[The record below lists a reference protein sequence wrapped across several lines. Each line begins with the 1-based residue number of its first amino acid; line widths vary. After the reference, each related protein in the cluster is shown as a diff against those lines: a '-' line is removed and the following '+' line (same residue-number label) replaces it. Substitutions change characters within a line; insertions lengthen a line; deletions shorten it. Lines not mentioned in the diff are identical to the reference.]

1 VPDLEADRRIRQKAF
16 ELGFDVVGVAR
27 ADEPLGIE
35 HDRYRAF
42 IEAGMHGSMQYLADH
57 VEARKR
63 LDTPFILEGARS
75 VVCLGKVYARSA
87 NDEKNDPPLAQ
98 MIARYARGQDY
109 HGFVRKKIRKLAAF
123 IRQLSPEAE
132 ARPLCDV
139 EPILERAFAMRAGI
153 GFVGKNGLVIAPG
166 KGSFMLLGEVVTTL
180 ELVPDEPMTERC
192 GSCTRCLDACP
203 TNAFAAPF
211 VLDPRKCIS
220 YFTIE
225 NPGAP
230 PEELHEALGEH
241 FFGCDVCQD
250 VCPYNHSSR
259 PIPERTDGFRPLE
272 RWNEVRLSDFATM
285 DEETFSRQT
294 QGTPLSRAGR
304 GGLARNATLVAAN
317 RLTRRPEDPEAEQW
331 RGAIEAALEHDDP
344 VVRDVARVALRRALG
359 FGAKGAEGDPKT
371 QMFNL
376 ETRSAVHPEKPAEVV
391 REQAGGGTQA
401 VGKVADS
408 PINELKFPAN
418 EASAH
423 EDDPPV
429 VLRVKKAPA

>member
-1 VPDLEADRRIRQKAF
+1 MPDVEADRQIRQRAL
-16 ELGFDVVGVAR
+16 ELGFDVVGIAR

-35 HDRYRAF
+35 HDRYKAF
-42 IEAGMHGSMQYLADH
+42 IEAGMHGSMTYLAEH

-75 VVCLGKVYARSA
+75 VVCLGKVYARSPQ
-87 NDEKNDPPLAQ
+87 DEKNDPPFAQ

-123 IRQLSPEAE
+123 IRRLRPDAE

-139 EPILERAFAMRAGI
+139 EPILERSFAMRAGI

-180 ELVPDEPMTERC
+180 ELVPDVPMNERC

-203 TNAFAAPF
+203 TNAFVAPF

-225 NPGAP
+225 HPEAAP
-230 PEELHEALGEH
+230 EDLREALGEH

-259 PIPERTDGFRPLE
+259 PLPERTDGFVPLE
-272 RWNEVRLSDFATM
+272 RWNDMRLSTVVGM
-285 DEETFSRQT
+285 SKEGFSEQT
-294 QGTPLSRAGR
+294 QGTPLSRPGR
-304 GGLARNATLVAAN
+304 GGLARNATIVAAN
-317 RLTRRPEDPEAEQW
+317 RLARRPEDPEADEW
-331 RGAIEAALEHDDP
+331 RRTIQAASEHDDP
-344 VVRDVARVALRRALG
+344 VVRGVAREALDRI
-359 FGAKGAEGDPKT
+359 
-371 QMFNL
+371 L
-376 ETRSAVHPEKPAEVV
+376 ETRSAVHHEKHLLAIDNAVV
-391 REQAGGGTQA
+391 TGEND
-401 VGKVADS
+401 V
-408 PINELKFPAN
+408 NEITIQIEDGSKSAAN
-418 EASAH
+418 EAFTH
-423 EDDPPV
+423 EGVPPDG
-429 VLRVKKAPA
+429 LRVKRAPA

>member
-1 VPDLEADRRIRQKAF
+1 MPDVEADRQIRQRAF

-35 HDRYRAF
+35 HDRYKAF
-42 IEAGMHGSMQYLADH
+42 IDAGMHGSMQYLADH

-63 LDTPFILEGARS
+63 LDTPFILEGAKS
-75 VVCLGKVYARSA
+75 VVCLGKVYARSPQ
-87 NDEKNDPPLAQ
+87 DEKEDSPFAQ

-123 IRQLSPEAE
+123 IRRFGPDVE

-139 EPILERAFAMRAGI
+139 EPILERSFAMRAGI

-180 ELVPDEPMTERC
+180 ELVPDVPMTERC

-203 TNAFAAPF
+203 TNAFVAPF

-225 NPGAP
+225 HPEAP
-230 PEELHEALGEH
+230 PENLREAIGEH
-241 FFGCDVCQD
+241 FFGCD

-259 PIPERTDGFRPLE
+259 PLPERTDGFRPLE
-272 RWNEVRLSDFATM
+272 RWKETRLSDVVTM
-285 DEETFSRQT
+285 DEQSFSERT

-304 GGLARNATLVAAN
+304 GGLARNATIVAVN
-317 RLTRRPEDPEAEQW
+317 RLVRRPEDPEADEW
-331 RGAIEAALEHDDP
+331 RRTIQAASQHDDP
-344 VVRDVARVALRRALG
+344 VVREVARDVRTR
-359 FGAKGAEGDPKT
+359 T
-371 QMFNL
+371 L
-376 ETRSAVHPEKPAEVV
+376 ETRSGVSSDKLPIEVSVAVAAGEVGV
-391 REQAGGGTQA
+391 NKIT
-401 VGKVADS
+401 
-408 PINELKFPAN
+408 NEIEDGSKSALN
-418 EASAH
+418 EAFAD
-423 EDDPPV
+423 EDVPPDG
-429 VLRVKKAPA
+429 LRVKRAPA

>member
-1 VPDLEADRRIRQKAF
+1 MADVEADRQIRQRAF

-35 HDRYRAF
+35 HDRYKAF
-42 IEAGMHGSMQYLADH
+42 IEAGMHGSMHYLADH

-75 VVCLGKVYARSA
+75 VVCLGKVYARPPQ
-87 NDEKNDPPLAQ
+87 DEKNDPPFAQ

-123 IRQLSPEAE
+123 IRRLGPEVE

-139 EPILERAFAMRAGI
+139 EPILERSFAMRAGL

-180 ELVPDEPMTERC
+180 ELVPDVPMNERC

-225 NPGAP
+225 HPEAP
-230 PEELHEALGEH
+230 PEQLREALGEH
-241 FFGCDVCQD
+241 LFGCDVCQD

-259 PIPERTDGFRPLE
+259 PLPERTDGFVPLD
-272 RWNEVRLSDFATM
+272 RWNEMHLSSIVELS
-285 DEETFSRQT
+285 EEGFSEKT
-294 QGTPLSRAGR
+294 QGTPLSRPGR
-304 GGLARNATLVAAN
+304 GGLARNATIVAVN
-317 RLTRRPEDPEAEQW
+317 RLVRRPEDPEADEW
-331 RGAIEAALEHDDP
+331 RRTIQAASQHEDP
-344 VVRDVARVALRRALG
+344 VVREVARDALDRI
-359 FGAKGAEGDPKT
+359 
-371 QMFNL
+371 L
-376 ETRSAVHPEKPAEVV
+376 ETRSGVHQEKLAVEVGVPAAGVEVDV
-391 REQAGGGTQA
+391 NLIT
-401 VGKVADS
+401 
-408 PINELKFPAN
+408 NEI
-418 EASAH
+418 E
-423 EDDPPV
+423 EG
-429 VLRVKKAPA
+429 

>member
-1 VPDLEADRRIRQKAF
+1 LADVEADRRIRQRAF

-35 HDRYRAF
+35 HERYRAF
-42 IEAGMHGSMQYLADH
+42 VDAGMHGSMQYLAEN
-57 VEARKR
+57 VEARRR

-75 VVCLGKVYARSA
+75 VVCLGKVYARAA

-98 MIARYARGQDY
+98 TIARYARGQDY
-109 HGFVRKKIRKLAAF
+109 HGFVRKKVRKLAAF
-123 IRQLSPEAE
+123 IRRLGPDVE

-139 EPILERAFAMRAGI
+139 EPILERSFATRAGL

-180 ELVPDEPMTERC
+180 ELVPDVPMTERC

-203 TNAFAAPF
+203 TNAFVAPF

-225 NPGAP
+225 HPEAP
-230 PEELHEALGEH
+230 PEELREAIGEH

-250 VCPYNHSSR
+250 VCPYNRTAR
-259 PIPERTDGFRPLE
+259 PLPQRTDGFRPLE
-272 RWNEVRLSDFATM
+272 RWNDVRLSDFVTM

-304 GGLARNATLVAAN
+304 GGLARNATIVSAN
-317 RLTRRPEDPEAEQW
+317 RLARRPDDPDGDEW
-331 RGAIEAALEHDDP
+331 RRTIQAAATHDDP
-344 VVRDVARVALRRALG
+344 VARDVARDALERI
-359 FGAKGAEGDPKT
+359 
-371 QMFNL
+371 L
-376 ETRSAVHPEKPAEVV
+376 ETRSAVHLEKPLETFETAAE
-391 REQAGGGTQA
+391 RPERA
-401 VGKVADS
+401 VGEVARLSFDGA
-408 PINELKFPAN
+408 KFAGN

-423 EDDPPV
+423 EGDPPV
-429 VLRVKKAPA
+429 VLRVKRAPA

>member
-1 VPDLEADRRIRQKAF
+1 MPDVEADRLIRKRAL

-27 ADEPLGIE
+27 ADEPLGVE

-75 VVCLGKVYARSA
+75 VVCLGKVYARTVQ
-87 NDEKNDPPLAQ
+87 DEKNDPPFAQ

-109 HGFVRKKIRKLAAF
+109 HGFMRKKVRKLAAF
-123 IRQLSPEAE
+123 IRRLSPEAE

-139 EPILERAFAMRAGI
+139 EPILERAFAMRAGL

-211 VLDPRKCIS
+211 MLDPRKCIS

-225 NPGAP
+225 HQEAP
-230 PEELHEALGEH
+230 PEELREAIGEH

-250 VCPYNHSSR
+250 VCPYNRTSR
-259 PIPERTDGFRPLE
+259 PLPERTDGFRPLE
-272 RWNEVRLSDFATM
+272 RWRDVQFTDFATM

-304 GGLARNATLVAAN
+304 GGLARNAAIVAAN
-317 RLTRRPEDPEAEQW
+317 RLVRRPEDPEADAL
-331 RGAIEAALEHDDP
+331 RGTIAAAMTHDDP
-344 VVRDVARVALRRALG
+344 MTREVARHALTR
-359 FGAKGAEGDPKT
+359 T
-371 QMFNL
+371 L
-376 ETRSAVHPEKPAEVV
+376 ETRSGVHLEKPRSSVE
-391 REQAGGGTQA
+391 R
-401 VGKVADS
+401 ADVDADVPVS
-408 PINELKFPAN
+408 ELAD
-418 EASAH
+418 AS
-423 EDDPPV
+423 E
-429 VLRVKKAPA
+429 